1 MHCYWSTGPAK
12 HSVHYGPARHTSGFP
27 WISVSC
33 SLSLKAGLAY
43 TPGKDNTEGANWLQ
57 LVPHQTQVQRTAG
70 IETLGLAA
78 GVGSIR
84 VSPCALTPWLSHS
97 PWMEAYRS
105 PDLPLFS
112 LVTEKISISCSLAL
126 ELLAIWCLRISSLGT
141 DWCGDTYA
149 SDFWGLIPRRTLEW
163 WKKRQGKKL
172 GKAVDSAK
180 VSPQPDPQGA
190 LESDGMSCS
199 FLKQGV

>member
-1 MHCYWSTGPAK
+1 MHCYWSIGPAK

-84 VSPCALTPWLSHS
+84 VSPCALTPWLNHS

-126 ELLAIWCLRISSLGT
+126 ELVAIWCLRISSLGT
-141 DWCGDTYA
+141 LMWGYLCKWFLRTHSQENLK
-149 SDFWGLIPRRTLEW
+149 SDERRGRGRNWAKLWILQKSVLSLIHREL
-163 WKKRQGKKL
+163 
-172 GKAVDSAK
+172 
-180 VSPQPDPQGA
+180 
-190 LESDGMSCS
+190 
-199 FLKQGV
+199 